1 MALSFTDA
9 FGKNAKLLRTH
20 NQGLS
25 GHPFLVSTTGWQD
38 NNWDEGF
45 GKLKTRYQFNGPD
58 AGTWT
63 FNPKTSA
70 FDFVPIGGDGKVT
83 KSISGAELGLSDPA
97 YQIAGLASLSGQN
110 GDSWSNYALTHND
123 YGGGV
128 GSQQS
133 MLAGA
138 KDLRGA
144 IGDINAYN
152 NKAGWDDKL
161 LDVGDDIMGRL
172 PQVAAAIAAMYV
184 GGQLLDPSMS
194 GAAGA
199 GTGSAGTTAGAGTGS
214 AGATAA
220 GIEVSPEMAA
230 LIENG
235 VTGSKA
241 AADAY
246 AASIAGGTAD
256 LMPSLSTV
264 GTVGGTFAPVV
275 DASRV
280 AVDPSGWVSD
290 SAWQATKNAAGAVNT
305 AHTATSI
312 TDKVLNKI
320 KDDPLGTIGT
330 IGKAAALGLGIK
342 QATDLNQ
349 TGVSADESN
358 LQAAQAKWLNNLN
371 SIATP
376 ALRTGMGGL
385 SKMTT
390 QAMDGTLGAQMR
402 NQAGADANAAIGT
415 SANDALRTLSS
426 RGIGLD
432 GNRAMDTLGQWGLGA
447 SKVRAGAMNTATNNA
462 ENMKWNRAQGLTGL
476 ASGQGATA
484 NSGMSAL
491 TGQLSANRNAGNAAN
506 AQAQAG
512 LGQGLMWAAKNFFAD
527 GGPVEGPGTETSD
540 SIPARL
546 SDGEFVNNAE
556 AVDLPAEVTQG
567 LVRNWLRLNGTTEDL
582 LHAINTEGLRRRGDH
597 PATGMVSTYGPDGR
611 QHLAGGGLAMALGNM
626 ARGAV
631 PVAMELDQQAE
642 NTRRW
647 EAENGRAAAAE
658 ARNLQQFNFQKQQ
671 LERQRT
677 QQAAQDAYMA
687 EAERLGGFRERLDSG
702 EDPNTVALQLAA
714 LRNGVAGLTTVG
726 GQPVIANGS
735 LARNDTQVAP
745 VTREVLL
752 KGLAA
757 SDAALRRRLAMTSP
771 EGFQKWYADEV
782 DHGFT
787 SRKVGAAEITASA
800 ADRNSRTQELYRENE
815 ATLLPYRQQLLQ
827 GQTSAATAGAAVNN
841 MQAQMGRYTNG
852 QMVVDATGTA
862 WQVGVRHNPA
872 TGSPESYKFE
882 LGKGFVPG
890 GARGGQGGKP
900 LSELSVTDRIAILER
915 ADAQI
920 AADPRIKELS
930 KGNAQQQAAAAEL
943 TDQIVRAEFA
953 RLGYPVDTPVRLK
966 GTASTAVMGGVGS
979 GAPAVLQ
986 MPAPGVQPAAPA
998 AQPNPTPE
1006 QLGQWLRQRQS
1017 ASPIAVPAL
1026 RPR

>member
-1 MALSFTDA
+1 MASIFEQA
-9 FGKNAKLLRTH
+9 FGNGAMLRRH
-20 NQGLS
+20 S
-25 GHPFLVSTTGWQD
+25 GGTNNPFYVES
-38 NNWDEGF
+38 
-45 GKLKTRYQFNGPD
+45 D
-58 AGTWT
+58 AGTWVY
-63 FNPKTSA
+63 NPQTGS
-70 FDFVPIGGDGKVT
+70 FDLGGAGGQAA
-83 KSISGAELGLSDPA
+83 KSIRAADLGLTRDPM
-97 YQIAGLASLSGQN
+97 YEIAGLASLSGQN
-110 GDSWSNYALTHND
+110 GDSWSHYALTHND

-138 KDLRGA
+138 SDLRGA
-144 IGDINAYN
+144 IGDIAGYE
-152 NKAGWDDKL
+152 NKPSKSAWVSLRDFGE
-161 LDVGDDIMGRL
+161 
-172 PQVAAAIAAMYV
+172 AAAVVAGNYLLPGSGLATSHMVSDGAKEHLDSDWGRVANLASGAV
-184 GGQLLDPSMS
+184 GGINGNMANYGKAWDTVSNLGATP
-194 GAAGA
+194 GAAGTGTA
-199 GTGSAGTTAGAGTGS
+199 GTGT
-214 AGATAA
+214 
-220 GIEVSPEMAA
+220 
-230 LIENG
+230 L
-235 VTGSKA
+235 
-241 AADAY
+241 
-246 AASIAGGTAD
+246 
-256 LMPSLSTV
+256 
-264 GTVGGTFAPVV
+264 APVV
-275 DASRV
+275 DATKV

-290 SAWQATKNAAGAVNT
+290 SAWQTAKTAADAANT
-305 AHTATSI
+305 ALAATSL

-320 KDDPLGTIGT
+320 KDDPLGTV
-330 IGKAAALGLGIK
+330 GKAALLGLASK
-342 QATDLNQ
+342 QATDLNP

-447 SKVRAGAMNTATNNA
+447 SKVRAGAMNAATNNA
-462 ENMKWNRAQGLTGL
+462 ENMKWNRAQGLTSL
-476 ASGQGATA
+476 ASGQGETA
-484 NSGMSAL
+484 NSGMSTL
-491 TGQLSANRNAGNAAN
+491 SGQMANSRTAENAAN

-597 PATGMVSTYGPDGR
+597 PAAGMVSTYGPDGR

-671 LERQRT
+671 LERQRA

-714 LRNGVAGLTTVG
+714 SRNGVAGLTTVG

-745 VTREVLL
+745 VTREALL

-782 DHGFT
+782 DRGLK
-787 SRKVGAAEITASA
+787 SRQVDAAEIA
-800 ADRNSRTQELYRENE
+800 ANAAARNSRTQELYRENE
-815 ATLLPYRQQLLQ
+815 ATLLPYRQQLLE
-827 GQTSAATAGAAVNN
+827 GQTSSAHAGAAVNN

-915 ADAQI
+915 ADARI
-920 AADPRIKELS
+920 AADPRIQELS

-966 GTASTAVMGGVGS
+966 GTDSTAVMGGVGN

-1006 QLGQWLRQRQS
+1006 QLGQWLRQRQNS
-1017 ASPIAVPAL
+1017 SPIAVPAL

>member
-1 MALSFTDA
+1 MASIFEQA
-9 FGKNAKLLRTH
+9 FGNGAMLRRH
-20 NQGLS
+20 S
-25 GHPFLVSTTGWQD
+25 GGTNNPFYVES
-38 NNWDEGF
+38 
-45 GKLKTRYQFNGPD
+45 D
-58 AGTWT
+58 AGTWVY
-63 FNPKTSA
+63 NPQTGS
-70 FDFVPIGGDGKVT
+70 FDLGGAGGQAA
-83 KSISGAELGLSDPA
+83 KSIRAADLGLTRDPM
-97 YQIAGLASLSGQN
+97 YEIAGLASLAGKN
-110 GDSWSNYALTHND
+110 GDSWSHYALTHND

-128 GSQQS
+128 GSAPS
-133 MLAGA
+133 MMSGA
-138 KDLRGA
+138 ADLRGA
-144 IGDINAYN
+144 IGDIAGYE
-152 NKAGWDDKL
+152 NKPSKSAWVSLRDFGE
-161 LDVGDDIMGRL
+161 
-172 PQVAAAIAAMYV
+172 AAAVVAGNYLLPGSGLATSHMVSDGAKEHLDSDWGRAINLAAGV
-184 GGQLLDPSMS
+184 GGGVNGNMANYGKAWDTVSNL
-194 GAAGA
+194 GASSANGA
-199 GTGSAGTTAGAGTGS
+199 
-214 AGATAA
+214 AA
-220 GIEVSPEMAA
+220 GIELTPEMAT
-230 LIENG
+230 LLEQG

-246 AASIAGGTAD
+246 AASIANGVAD
-256 LMPSLSTV
+256 LAPSLEVADIAAKTST
-264 GTVGGTFAPVV
+264 AL
-275 DASRV
+275 A
-280 AVDPSGWVSD
+280 
-290 SAWQATKNAAGAVNT
+290 
-305 AHTATSI
+305 ATSL

-320 KDDPLGTIGT
+320 KDDPLGTV
-330 IGKAAALGLGIK
+330 GKAALLGLASK
-342 QATDLNQ
+342 QATDLNP

-447 SKVRAGAMNTATNNA
+447 SKVRAGAMNAATNNA
-462 ENMKWNRAQGLTGL
+462 ENMKWNRAQGLTSL
-476 ASGQGATA
+476 ASGQGETA
-484 NSGMSAL
+484 NSGMSTL
-491 TGQLSANRNAGNAAN
+491 SGQMANSRTAENAAN

-597 PATGMVSTYGPDGR
+597 PAAGMVSTYGPDGR

-671 LERQRT
+671 LERQRA

-714 LRNGVAGLTTVG
+714 SRNGVAGLTTVG

-745 VTREVLL
+745 VTREALL

-782 DHGFT
+782 DRGLK
-787 SRKVGAAEITASA
+787 SRQVDAAEIA
-800 ADRNSRTQELYRENE
+800 ANAAARNSRTQELYRENE
-815 ATLLPYRQQLLQ
+815 ATLLPYRQQLLE
-827 GQTSAATAGAAVNN
+827 GQTSSAHAGAAVNN

-915 ADAQI
+915 ADARI
-920 AADPRIKELS
+920 AADPRIQELS

-966 GTASTAVMGGVGS
+966 GTDSTAVMGGVGN

-986 MPAPGVQPAAPA
+986 MPAPGVRPAAPA

-1006 QLGQWLRQRQS
+1006 QLGQWLRQRQNS
-1017 ASPIAVPAL
+1017 SPIAVPAL

>member
-1 MALSFTDA
+1 
-9 FGKNAKLLRTH
+9 
-20 NQGLS
+20 
-25 GHPFLVSTTGWQD
+25 
-38 NNWDEGF
+38 
-45 GKLKTRYQFNGPD
+45 
-58 AGTWT
+58 
-63 FNPKTSA
+63 
-70 FDFVPIGGDGKVT
+70 
-83 KSISGAELGLSDPA
+83 
-97 YQIAGLASLSGQN
+97 
-110 GDSWSNYALTHND
+110 
-123 YGGGV
+123 
-128 GSQQS
+128 
-133 MLAGA
+133 
-138 KDLRGA
+138 
-144 IGDINAYN
+144 
-152 NKAGWDDKL
+152 
-161 LDVGDDIMGRL
+161 
-172 PQVAAAIAAMYV
+172 
-184 GGQLLDPSMS
+184 
-194 GAAGA
+194 
-199 GTGSAGTTAGAGTGS
+199 
-214 AGATAA
+214 
-220 GIEVSPEMAA
+220 
-230 LIENG
+230 
-235 VTGSKA
+235 
-241 AADAY
+241 
-246 AASIAGGTAD
+246 
-256 LMPSLSTV
+256 
-264 GTVGGTFAPVV
+264 
-275 DASRV
+275 
-280 AVDPSGWVSD
+280 
-290 SAWQATKNAAGAVNT
+290 
-305 AHTATSI
+305 
-312 TDKVLNKI
+312 
-320 KDDPLGTIGT
+320 
-330 IGKAAALGLGIK
+330 
-342 QATDLNQ
+342 
-349 TGVSADESN
+349 
-358 LQAAQAKWLNNLN
+358 
-371 SIATP
+371 
-376 ALRTGMGGL
+376 
-385 SKMTT
+385 
-390 QAMDGTLGAQMR
+390 
-402 NQAGADANAAIGT
+402 
-415 SANDALRTLSS
+415 
-426 RGIGLD
+426 
-432 GNRAMDTLGQWGLGA
+432 
-447 SKVRAGAMNTATNNA
+447 
-462 ENMKWNRAQGLTGL
+462 MKWNRAQGLTSL

-484 NSGMSAL
+484 NAGMSAL
-491 TGQLSANRNAGNAAN
+491 SGQMASSRTAENAAN

-546 SDGEFVNNAE
+546 SDGEFVSNAE

-597 PATGMVSTYGPDGR
+597 PAAGMVSTYGPDGR

-671 LERQRT
+671 LERQRA

-714 LRNGVAGLTTVG
+714 SRNGVAGLTTVG

-782 DHGFT
+782 DHGLK
-787 SRKVGAAEITASA
+787 SRQVGAAETTASA

-815 ATLLPYRQQLLQ
+815 ATLLPYRQQLLE

-872 TGSPESYKFE
+872 TGSPEPYKFE

-966 GTASTAVMGGVGS
+966 GTDSTAVMGGVGN
-979 GAPAVLQ
+979 GAPAVLK

-1006 QLGQWLRQRQS
+1006 QLGQWLRQRQN